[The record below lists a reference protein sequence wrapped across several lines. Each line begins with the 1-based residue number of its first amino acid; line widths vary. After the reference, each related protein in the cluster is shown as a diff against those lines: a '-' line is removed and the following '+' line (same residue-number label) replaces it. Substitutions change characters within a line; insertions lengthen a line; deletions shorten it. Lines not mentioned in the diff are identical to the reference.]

1 MKKNNPL
8 RELFYRSLKKTLKIM
23 RVATFLLILGIMQA
37 YAVDTYS
44 QKTKLSLNFTDTEL
58 SMVLDKIEVETEFF
72 FLYNEK
78 LLDTERKVSIDAKDL
93 LISMILDNL
102 FTGTDVKYTIIDRKI
117 ILAPENLGLS
127 NLQQQVVTG
136 TVTDSQTGDPLPGVN
151 VVIKGTTIGTLTDI
165 NGNYSLSMPDRNVTL
180 VFSFIGYSSQ
190 EIPLGGRAILNV
202 SLVSET
208 VGLEEVV
215 VVGYGTQKKISL
227 TGSVVSVESEDITIA
242 PVSNVTN
249 TLAGRLPGLISLQS
263 SGRPG
268 NDKASIS
275 IRGFGNPLVI
285 VDGIEA
291 DFNNIDP
298 NQIESVSMLK
308 DGSAAIYG
316 SRASNGV
323 LLITTKRGTTKSPEI
338 TLNSS
343 YTFQTITAFP
353 RMTSSGQRAEMERE
367 GYIQSGQ
374 PEARAPWTLEQIQK
388 FYDGTDPQYPNTD
401 WYHLL
406 IRDYAPQSNHNLSV
420 RGGSEKI
427 KYYGFL
433 GYLDQE
439 AIWKH
444 GKGEKYIRY
453 NVQSN
458 VDMQITSQLS
468 LSVDLQ
474 TTIES
479 REYPYRS
486 DERGIWND
494 FWDTSP
500 MYHSDLPAPY
510 EDKVSYAQGG
520 GTGGAH
526 ITTNSKLSG
535 YNNRDNQSIRGTIN
549 MNYVF
554 DKIKGLSAKAFFN
567 YNKGY
572 NLNKQLART
581 VPYYTYDYGAGQL
594 NLVGTWNALS
604 RLEQYFNQSRIIT
617 GQLSLRYEKTIRENH
632 HLNALILYEG
642 IDEGYYNFG
651 GGRQKLISDKIEQ
664 LFSGDVSTSA
674 INGSASEGGRVSYV
688 SRINYDY
695 KSKYFLEGI
704 FRADASAKFPPEG
717 RWGYFPGISAGWR
730 LSEEAFIKSKF
741 SNIDNLKLRLSYGQS
756 GNDAVANFAYLSA
769 YKSGVPVVLNL
780 NQQNGMI
787 STGIA
792 NPTLSWEE
800 ITLYNVGLDFSM
812 YKNKLF
818 AEMDVFY
825 RKRDGI
831 PATRVDV
838 LPNTFGSPL
847 PPENIN
853 SMDDRGFELVLGSAG
868 STDKN
873 LKYNIKGNV
882 SWSRTKWIHYEEPE
896 YTDPDQKRIQT
907 RSGTWTDVRFGYV
920 SDGLFTSQEEIN
932 ALGFDQDL
940 KGNTTLRMGDIKYV
954 DTNKDGILDWKD
966 QVKIGQG
973 TVPHWFFGFNI
984 DLNYKNFDCTSLI
997 QGAFGYYNDVELWSN
1012 LGIKSATVYDLR
1024 WTEKNNDR
1032 NAFIPRLGGASTN
1045 SLFSDFYFRK
1055 AGYVRLKTMSV
1066 GYNLPESALR
1076 KTGIKKVRIY
1086 AAGTNLLTYNRLRK
1100 YELDPEA
1107 PSHSTYIY
1115 GLSTGKYYPQQRTI
1129 SLGINITL

>member
-1 MKKNNPL
+1 LTIIKPIQNKSMKK
-8 RELFYRSLKKTLKIM
+8 K
-23 RVATFLLILGIMQA
+23 LLDHALGISFPGAAKILLKMKLTLCIILFSFLGA
-37 YAVDTYS
+37 IASETYS
-44 QKTKLSLNFTDTEL
+44 QTAKITLNLKNSTVRDAL
-58 SMVLDKIEVETEFF
+58 GAIEDQSEFF
-72 FLYNEK
+72 FLYSEK
-78 LLDTERKVSIDAKDL
+78 IIDVNRNVNIEAQGSTIEK
-93 LISMILDNL
+93 ILDKV
-102 FTGTDVKYTIIDRKI
+102 FTGTNVNYTVKGRQIVLTT
-117 ILAPENLGLS
+117 PETSSLFGEFS
-127 NLQQQVVTG
+127 AQQQKPVSG
-136 TVTDSQTGDPLPGVN
+136 KVTDSSGASFPGVS
-151 VVIKGTTIGTLTDI
+151 VVLKGTTTGVITD
-165 NGNYSLSMPDRNVTL
+165 GDGKYSLPNIPDNATL
-180 VFSFIGYSSQ
+180 QFSFVGMKTQ
-190 EIPLGGRAILNV
+190 EIA
-202 SLVSET
+202 
-208 VGLEEVV
+208 VGTKTTINITLAEEAVGIEEVV
-215 VVGYGTQKKISL
+215 AVGYGTQKRLSL
-227 TGSVVSVESEDITIA
+227 TGSISKVDNRELITA
-242 PVSNVTN
+242 PTASTSNM
-249 TLAGRLPGLISLQS
+249 LAGRLPGLVSLQS

-268 NDKASIS
+268 NDKASLS

-308 DGSAAIYG
+308 DGSASIYG

-323 LLITTKRGTTKSPEI
+323 LLITTKRGTIKSPEI

-343 YTFQTITAFP
+343 YTFQSNTAFP
-353 RMTSSGQRAEMERE
+353 RMSSAGQYTEMVRE

-374 PEARAPWTLEQIQK
+374 PEERAPYTLEQIQK

-401 WYHLL
+401 WYSLL
-406 IRDYAPQSNHNLSV
+406 VRDYAPQSNHNLSV

-439 AIWKH
+439 SIWNH
-444 GKGEKYIRY
+444 GKGEKYMRY
-453 NVQSN
+453 NIQSN

-468 LSVDLQ
+468 LAFDLQ

-486 DERGIWND
+486 SERGLWND
-494 FWDTSP
+494 FWDTHP
-500 MYHSDLPAPY
+500 FYHSELPAPY
-510 EDKVSYAQGG
+510 ENLVSYASGG

-535 YNNRDNQSIRGTIN
+535 YNNSDNQSIRGTIN

-554 DKIKGLSAKAFFN
+554 EKIKGLSARAFFN

-581 VPYYTYDYGAGQL
+581 VPYYTYDYGAQQL
-594 NLVGTWNALS
+594 NLVGTLNALS

-617 GQLSLRYEKTIRENH
+617 GQLSLRYEKTIKENH

-651 GGRQKLISDKIEQ
+651 GGRQKLLTDKIEQ
-664 LFSGDVSTSA
+664 LFAGAVETSA

-695 KSKYFLEGI
+695 KSKYLLEGI
-704 FRADASAKFPPEG
+704 FRADASAKFSPES

-730 LSEEAFIKSKF
+730 LSEEPFIKGNYA
-741 SNIDNLKLRLSYGQS
+741 NIDNLKLRLSYGQS

-769 YKSGVPVVLNL
+769 YKSGLPVVLNRT
-780 NQQNGMI
+780 QQNGMI

-792 NPTLSWEE
+792 NPALSWEE

-818 AEMDVFY
+818 GEIDVFY
-825 RKRDGI
+825 RERDGI
-831 PATRVDV
+831 PATRIDV

-853 SMDDRGFELVLGSAG
+853 SMDNRGFELVLGSSG
-868 STDKN
+868 GTDKDF
-873 LKYNIKGNV
+873 KYNIKGNV
-882 SWSRTKWIHYEEPE
+882 TWSRAKWIHYEEPE
-896 YTDPDQKRIQT
+896 YSDPDQKRIQT
-907 RSGTWTDVRFGYV
+907 RSGTWTDVQFGYV

-932 ALGFDQDL
+932 ALEFDQDL

-973 TVPHWFFGFNI
+973 TVPHWFLGFNI
-984 DLNYKNFDCTSLI
+984 DLNYKNFDFTSLI
-997 QGAFGYYNDVELWSN
+997 QGAFGYYNNVQLW
-1012 LGIKSATVYDLR
+1012 
-1024 WTEKNNDR
+1024 
-1032 NAFIPRLGGASTN
+1032 
-1045 SLFSDFYFRK
+1045 
-1055 AGYVRLKTMSV
+1055 
-1066 GYNLPESALR
+1066 
-1076 KTGIKKVRIY
+1076 
-1086 AAGTNLLTYNRLRK
+1086 
-1100 YELDPEA
+1100 
-1107 PSHSTYIY
+1107 
-1115 GLSTGKYYPQQRTI
+1115 
-1129 SLGINITL
+1129 